1 MAHPDIGPRLPRF
14 VRTCSTTGEFWG
26 YIKEEAKSYADRRRI
41 ISEAFASILDD
52 LATGDVATTSV
63 YERIEPPVGQGGF
76 GVVWKYR
83 HRHLDIP
90 FAFKIFAPSF
100 SEGGTSD
107 LERFFREAR
116 ILFRLRHPDIV
127 QIYDVGMMG
136 RRPFIRMEFCD
147 GENLNAL
154 LRRKGRIPPAAARRL
169 VRRLAGALDHAHGLG
184 IVHRDLKPSNVM
196 IGPRDTRSIRLIDF
210 GLGVFVEQDIV
221 SRVTKTGE
229 AVAGGHYTPPELYAN
244 PKLIDARTDLY
255 SLGAIW
261 YEMLTGRPPVGAGIH
276 AALDDVGDLP
286 VSERALVLRCLA
298 DLADRPASA
307 SAILA
312 ELPE

>member
-1 MAHPDIGPRLPRF
+1 
-14 VRTCSTTGEFWG
+14 
-26 YIKEEAKSYADRRRI
+26 
-41 ISEAFASILDD
+41 
-52 LATGDVATTSV
+52 
-63 YERIEPPVGQGGF
+63 
-76 GVVWKYR
+76 WKYR

-100 SEGGTSD
+100 SEGGGSD
-107 LERFFREAR
+107 LDRFFREAR

-136 RRPFIRMEFCD
+136 RRPFIRMEFCE

-154 LRRKGRIPPAAARRL
+154 LRRVGRVPPAAARRL
-169 VRRLAGALDHAHGLG
+169 VRRLAGALEHAHGVG

-196 IGPRDTRSIRLIDF
+196 VGPKSANSVRLIDF

-229 AVAGGHYTPPELYAN
+229 AVAGGNYTAPELYTN

-261 YEMLTGRPPVGAGIH
+261 YEMLTGRAPVGAGIH
-276 AALDDVGDLP
+276 AALDEVGDLAP
-286 VSERALVLRCLA
+286 SDRALVLRCLA
-298 DLADRPASA
+298 DLPDRPASA
-307 SAILA
+307 ATILG